1 MPRILA
7 EAAHPE
13 AVTQRLRKP
22 APMTA
27 PVHPIEA
34 DSPPLPVVVVERRI
48 ETVTIAVPLG
58 EIGPGHMP
66 AHIQTWLQPPQ
77 AETMQRLVVA
87 LRDKRTTMTDGREV
101 RTAAD
106 VVRWLLER
114 IRNPC

>member
-7 EAAHPE
+7 EAVQSK
-13 AVTQRLRKP
+13 AVTTRLRKP
-22 APMTA
+22 AL
-27 PVHPIEA
+27 VHPIEA
-34 DSPPLPVVVVERRI
+34 DSPPPPVIVIERRI
-48 ETVTIAVPLG
+48 ETVTLSVPLG

-87 LRDKRTTMTDGREV
+87 LRDKRTTMIDGREV

-114 IRNPC
+114 IGGPPC